1 MQDMNR
7 TGRFNGLLATIA
19 ALVLPITQPLVSGG
33 ALAQAHSGHSQP
45 EIPAMPGMPAPASRP
60 IAPPAGAPAAAQ
72 PALTISRTPRAM
84 PPGINDTTEVVKPS
98 PATIPGWPHPVHDN
112 ALQNFLLFDLFEFQ
126 HGANVNAARWDVLGW
141 LGGDTE
147 RIWFKSEG
155 RYNGILRAGEMDVQV
170 LYGRLISPFI
180 DFQAGFR
187 YEQQLS
193 WDNGL
198 GRPQAVVGVQGLVP
212 YGMEAE
218 LAIFVSQNGDV
229 SGRATLAQDFLLTQR
244 LILQPR
250 FEINGAVQSA
260 TQYGVGAGVNDIEVG
275 IRLRYEIVREVAPY
289 VGVSW
294 LKSFGET
301 ANLRSAAGENT
312 SVFQLVAGIRMW
324 F

>member
-1 MQDMNR
+1 MNR
-7 TGRFNGLLATIA
+7 TRRFHVLRVIVA
-19 ALVLPITQPLVSGG
+19 ALALPFAQPVVAGV
-33 ALAQAHSGHSQP
+33 AFAQAHSGHSM
-45 EIPAMPGMPAPASRP
+45 PAMPGMTTPAAGTIDPAAPPPAAVPPAPPPSASP
-60 IAPPAGAPAAAQ
+60 SGIGSSPEVIKSLPP
-72 PALTISRTPRAM
+72 
-84 PPGINDTTEVVKPS
+84 DKTTSWPS
-98 PATIPGWPHPVHDN
+98 PVADN
-112 ALQNFLLFDLFEFQ
+112 SLQSFLLFDLFEFQ
-126 HGANVNAARWDVLGW
+126 HGSNVNAARWDVLGW

-155 RYNGILRAGEMDVQV
+155 RYNGVLRAGEMDVQI
-170 LYGRLISPFI
+170 LYGRLISPFV

-212 YGMEAE
+212 YGMELEA
-218 LAIFVSQNGDV
+218 AIFVSQNGNV
-229 SGRATLAQDFLLTQR
+229 SGRATFAQDFLLTQR

-250 FEINGAVQSA
+250 FEINAAVQSA
-260 TQYGVGAGVNDIEVG
+260 SQYGVGAGVNDIEVG
-275 IRLRYEIVREVAPY
+275 LRLRYEILREFAPY

-312 SVFQLVAGIRMW
+312 CVFQIVAGIRMW

>member
-1 MQDMNR
+1 MNR
-7 TGRFNGLLATIA
+7 TSRLNVLRVMVATLAFSFA
-19 ALVLPITQPLVSGG
+19 PPIVAGA
-33 ALAQAHSGHSQP
+33 ALAQAHSDRSVT
-45 EIPAMPGMPAPASRP
+45 EMPGMPGMTTPTAGT
-60 IAPPAGAPAAAQ
+60 IAPSVPSPAAVQ
-72 PALTISRTPRAM
+72 PTPSLPAP
-84 PPGINDTTEVVKPS
+84 PPGFSGTTEVVKPS
-98 PATIPGWPHPVHDN
+98 DPAKVAGWPSPVNDT
-112 ALQNFLLFDLFEFQ
+112 ALQTFLLFDLFEFQ
-126 HGANVNAARWDVLGW
+126 HGANVDAARWDVLGW
-141 LGGDTE
+141 VGGDTE
-147 RIWFKSEG
+147 RIWLKSEG

-170 LYGRLISPFI
+170 LYGRLISPFV

-212 YGMEAE
+212 YGMELEA
-218 LAIFVSQNGDV
+218 AIFVSQNGDI

-250 FEINGAVQSA
+250 FEINAAVQSA
-260 TQYGVGAGVNDIEVG
+260 AQYGVGAGVNDIEVG
-275 IRLRYEIVREVAPY
+275 LRLRYEIVREVAPY
-289 VGVSW
+289 IGVSW

-312 SVFQLVAGIRMW
+312 SVLQLVAGFRMW

>member
-1 MQDMNR
+1 MNR

-19 ALVLPITQPLVSGG
+19 ALVLPITQPLLSGG

-60 IAPPAGAPAAAQ
+60 IAPAAAPPAATIPGIQPVMAPA
-72 PALTISRTPRAM
+72 
-84 PPGINDTTEVVKPS
+84 INDTMEVIKPS
-98 PATIPGWPHPVHDN
+98 QPATIPGWPHPVHDN

-170 LYGRLISPFI
+170 LYGRLISPFV

-260 TQYGVGAGVNDIEVG
+260 TKYGVGAGVNDIEIG
-275 IRLRYEIVREVAPY
+275 LRLRYEIVREVAPY

>member
-1 MQDMNR
+1 MNR
-7 TGRFNGLLATIA
+7 TGRFLMLRGLACA
-19 ALVLPITQPLVSGG
+19 WAFSFAQPIVAGA
-33 ALAQAHSGHSQP
+33 ALAQAHSDHS
-45 EIPAMPGMPAPASRP
+45 ASGMPGMPGMTPLATGT
-60 IAPPAGAPAAAQ
+60 IAP
-72 PALTISRTPRAM
+72 S
-84 PPGINDTTEVVKPS
+84 VPS
-98 PATIPGWPHPVHDN
+98 PAAVQPAPSPPAPPPGFSGNTEGVKPLDPAKAVGWPSPVSDN
-112 ALQNFLLFDLFEFQ
+112 ALQTFLLFDLFEFQ
-126 HGANVNAARWDVLGW
+126 HGANVDAARWDVLGW
-141 LGGDTE
+141 VGGDNE

-155 RYNGILRAGEMDVQV
+155 RYNGVLRAGEMDVQI
-170 LYGRLISPFI
+170 LYGRLISPFV

-212 YGMEAE
+212 YGMELEAS
-218 LAIFVSQNGDV
+218 IFVSQNGAV

-260 TQYGVGAGVNDIEVG
+260 AQYGVGAGVNDIEVG
-275 IRLRYEIVREVAPY
+275 LRLRYEIVREVAPY
-289 VGVSW
+289 IGVSW

-312 SVFQLVAGIRMW
+312 SVLQLVAGFRMW

>member
-1 MQDMNR
+1 MNR
-7 TGRFNGLLATIA
+7 TGRFNVLRVMVGVLAFSFAPPIA
-19 ALVLPITQPLVSGG
+19 AGA
-33 ALAQAHSGHSQP
+33 ALAQTQSEPSATG
-45 EIPAMPGMPAPASRP
+45 MPGMPGMTTPAAGVT
-60 IAPPAGAPAAAQ
+60 APPAGARPAPSPPAAPPVA
-72 PALTISRTPRAM
+72 PPWLSGRTS
-84 PPGINDTTEVVKPS
+84 IVKP
-98 PATIPGWPHPVHDN
+98 PDPGETVGWPSPVKDN
-112 ALQNFLLFDLFEFQ
+112 ALQTFLLFDLFEFQ
-126 HGANVNAARWDVLGW
+126 HGANVDAARWDVLGW
-141 LGGDTE
+141 VGGDAE

-155 RYNGILRAGEMDVQV
+155 RYNGVLRAGEMDVQV
-170 LYGRLISPFI
+170 LYGRLISPFV

-212 YGMEAE
+212 YGMELEAS
-218 LAIFVSQNGDV
+218 IFVSQNGDV

-250 FEINGAVQSA
+250 FEINAAVQSA
-260 TQYGVGAGVNDIEVG
+260 AQYGVGAGVNDIEVG
-275 IRLRYEIVREVAPY
+275 LRLRYEILREFAPY

-312 SVFQLVAGIRMW
+312 SVFQLVAGFRMW

>member
-1 MQDMNR
+1 MNR
-7 TGRFNGLLATIA
+7 TSPFNVLRGIVA
-19 ALVLPITQPLVSGG
+19 ALAISLAQPIGAG
-33 ALAQAHSGHSQP
+33 AALAQAHSGHSAI
-45 EIPAMPGMPAPASRP
+45 EMPAMPGMKAPATGTIPPSA
-60 IAPPAGAPAAAQ
+60 APPAAAKPAPSPPAPPPAA
-72 PALTISRTPRAM
+72 
-84 PPGINDTTEVVKPS
+84 PPGFSGTTEVVKPS
-98 PATIPGWPHPVHDN
+98 DPAKAAGWPSPVNDN
-112 ALQNFLLFDLFEFQ
+112 ALQSFLLFDLFEFQ
-126 HGANVNAARWDVLGW
+126 HGSNVNAARWDVLGW
-141 LGGDTE
+141 LGGDAE

-155 RYNGILRAGEMDVQV
+155 RYNGVLRAGEMDVQI
-170 LYGRLISPFI
+170 LYGRLISPFV

-212 YGMEAE
+212 YGMELEA
-218 LAIFVSQNGDV
+218 AIFVSQNGDV

-250 FEINGAVQSA
+250 FEINAAVQSA
-260 TQYGVGAGVNDIEVG
+260 AQYGVGAGVNDIEVG
-275 IRLRYEIVREVAPY
+275 LRLRYEILREFAPY

>member
-1 MQDMNR
+1 MNR
-7 TGRFNGLLATIA
+7 ISRFNVLRVIGVASAFSFAQPILTGA
-19 ALVLPITQPLVSGG
+19 AF
-33 ALAQAHSGHSQP
+33 AQAHSGHSAT
-45 EIPAMPGMPAPASRP
+45 EMPGMPGMTTPATGT
-60 IAPPAGAPAAAQ
+60 IAPSVPSPAAVQ
-72 PALTISRTPRAM
+72 PAPSPAAP
-84 PPGINDTTEVVKPS
+84 PPGFSGATEVVKPLDPAKAADWPS
-98 PATIPGWPHPVHDN
+98 PVKDN
-112 ALQNFLLFDLFEFQ
+112 ALQTFLLFDLFEFQ
-126 HGANVNAARWDVLGW
+126 HGANVDAARWDVLGW
-141 LGGDTE
+141 VGGDTE
-147 RIWFKSEG
+147 RIWLKSEG

-250 FEINGAVQSA
+250 FEINAAVQSA
-260 TQYGVGAGVNDIEVG
+260 AKYGVGAGVNDIEIG
-275 IRLRYEIVREVAPY
+275 LRLRYEIVREVAPY

>member
-1 MQDMNR
+1 MKTNMGHSAGQI
-7 TGRFNGLLATIA
+7 TAA
-19 ALVLPITQPLVSGG
+19 ALAILLMSQLVAPHM
-33 ALAQAHSGHSQP
+33 ALAQAAQG
-45 EIPAMPGMPAPASRP
+45 MPGMEMPGAGVAAPPVTAPPAAAPRMPGMQIPRAGVA
-60 IAPPAGAPAAAQ
+60 APPAGAPPDAAAT
-72 PALTISRTPRAM
+72 A
-84 PPGINDTTEVVKPS
+84 GWPS
-98 PATIPGWPHPVHDN
+98 PVDDS
-112 ALQNFLLFDLFEFQ
+112 ALKSFLLFDLLEFQ
-126 HGANVNAARWDVLGW
+126 HGENVDAARWDVLGW
-141 LGGDTE
+141 FGGDTE

-155 RYNGILRAGEMDVQV
+155 RYNGILRAGEMDVQL
-170 LYGRLISPFI
+170 LYGRLISPFV

-198 GRPQAVVGVQGLVP
+198 GRPQAVVGIQGLVP
-212 YGMEAE
+212 FGMEAE

-229 SGRATLAQDFLLTQR
+229 SGRATLAQDFSLTQR

-260 TQYGVGAGVNDIEVG
+260 TQYGVGAGVNDIEIG
-275 IRLRYEIVREVAPY
+275 LRLRYEIVREAAPY

-301 ANLRSAAGENT
+301 ANLRSVTGENT
-312 SVFQLVAGIRMW
+312 NVFQLVAGIRMW

>member
-1 MQDMNR
+1 MNPNR
-7 TGRFNGLLATIA
+7 ARSAVRFAATALALLVAQSVVA
-19 ALVLPITQPLVSGG
+19 RVEP
-33 ALAQAHSGHSQP
+33 ALAQSEPSATG
-45 EIPAMPGMPAPASRP
+45 MPGMPGMTAPATGVTAPR
-60 IAPPAGAPAAAQ
+60 AATPPAAILPTTARPPPPPPA
-72 PALTISRTPRAM
+72 S
-84 PPGINDTTEVVKPS
+84 PGLGDRIGIVKP
-98 PATIPGWPHPVHDN
+98 PDPTGTAGWPNPVNDN
-112 ALQNFLLFDLFEFQ
+112 ALNSFLLFDLFEFQ
-126 HGANVNAARWDVLGW
+126 HGANVDAARWDVLGW

-155 RYNGILRAGEMDVQV
+155 RYNSVLRAGEMDVQV
-170 LYGRLISPFI
+170 LYGRLISPFV

-218 LAIFVSQNGDV
+218 VAIFVSQNGAV

-250 FEINGAVQSA
+250 FEINAAVQSA
-260 TQYGVGAGVNDIEVG
+260 AQYGVGAGVNDIEIG
-275 IRLRYEIVREVAPY
+275 LRLRYEILREVAPY

-294 LKSFGET
+294 LKSFGESS
-301 ANLRSAAGENT
+301 NLRSAAGENT
-312 SVFQLVAGIRMW
+312 SVLQLVAGFRIW